1 MEGVVYV
8 PETLM
13 DTDDF
18 WGLGESSLILIEDE
32 IVDLL
37 KEESL

>member
-1 MEGVVYV
+1 
-8 PETLM
+8 M

-37 KEESL
+37 KEENL

>member
-1 MEGVVYV
+1 MEGGVLV

-32 IVDLL
+32 IEELL
-37 KEESL
+37 KEETS

>member
-1 MEGVVYV
+1 MEGVVQV

-32 IVDLL
+32 VVDLL
-37 KEESL
+37 KEENL

>member
-1 MEGVVYV
+1 MEGGVLV

-32 IVDLL
+32 IEDLL
-37 KEESL
+37 KEEKS

>member
-1 MEGVVYV
+1 MEGVVWV

-32 IVDLL
+32 IEDLL
-37 KEESL
+37 KEETS

>member
-1 MEGVVYV
+1 MEGGVLV

-32 IVDLL
+32 IEDLL
-37 KEESL
+37 KEEQS